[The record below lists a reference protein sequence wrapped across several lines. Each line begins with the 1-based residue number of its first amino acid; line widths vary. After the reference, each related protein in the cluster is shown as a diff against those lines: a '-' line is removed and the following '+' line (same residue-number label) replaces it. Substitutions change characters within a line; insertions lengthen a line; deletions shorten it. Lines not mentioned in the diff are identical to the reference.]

1 MFFVCFQDGHYYLR
15 VVQSE
20 EDGLLDSC
28 HRLEKYL
35 DDGGINEEGKKSL
48 DALCPKTVCNID
60 DTSFAR
66 QISEKYLKEKC
77 ASEMYKQLFFKY
89 FSNLCIT

>member
-1 MFFVCFQDGHYYLR
+1 MDTSTCESSR
-15 VVQSE
+15 SE

-48 DALCPKTVCNID
+48 GQN
-60 DTSFAR
+60 R
-66 QISEKYLKEKC
+66 QAILTLSMLRILNPV
-77 ASEMYKQLFFKY
+77 MLVF
-89 FSNLCIT
+89 IG